1 MTSKPWLPRLA
12 ASESLASVE
21 HSVSPA
27 EQAIN
32 DRILSA
38 LGRSGQVFRLD
49 HLQQDTGGYFRV
61 ECAVSEPGF
70 FVKFVSPDQIDRQ
83 TAAIEVAIFARSQ
96 GISTPCLLDGFPKQM
111 PGGQWMLAYPYL
123 DGRPVR
129 PEDDECADQDFK
141 RLGETIG
148 KLHTAL
154 AGWPGAKSVKSRTAA
169 RHRMLQSRLDS
180 ILRGD
185 PVPGPVPG
193 IARSLAEKHPEGF
206 QSIDADAR
214 MIHGDLNIGNIL
226 FDSND
231 DPVILDFEES
241 LGAWYPVSIDILYL
255 MERLIWSRIGPD
267 ETARTMAQ
275 AFIDGYR
282 ISSGAAM
289 LMQAGQV
296 QDTIEWLALR
306 SFLIMIES
314 AERGTVWP
322 DSEWNKFQTLLGIA
336 EDRKS
341 VLHDIETRLLAA

>member
-1 MTSKPWLPRLA
+1 M
-12 ASESLASVE
+12 
-21 HSVSPA
+21 
-27 EQAIN
+27 
-32 DRILSA
+32 
-38 LGRSGQVFRLD
+38 
-49 HLQQDTGGYFRV
+49 
-61 ECAVSEPGF
+61 
-70 FVKFVSPDQIDRQ
+70 
-83 TAAIEVAIFARSQ
+83 
-96 GISTPCLLDGFPKQM
+96 
-111 PGGQWMLAYPYL
+111 
-123 DGRPVR
+123 
-129 PEDDECADQDFK
+129 
-141 RLGETIG
+141 
-148 KLHTAL
+148 
-154 AGWPGAKSVKSRTAA
+154 
-169 RHRMLQSRLDS
+169 
-180 ILRGD
+180 
-185 PVPGPVPG
+185 PGPVPDLT
-193 IARSLAEKHPEGF
+193 RSLAEKHPEGF
-206 QSIDADAR
+206 QGIDADAR

-267 ETARTMAQ
+267 ETARAMAQ

-282 ISSGAAM
+282 MSSGAAM